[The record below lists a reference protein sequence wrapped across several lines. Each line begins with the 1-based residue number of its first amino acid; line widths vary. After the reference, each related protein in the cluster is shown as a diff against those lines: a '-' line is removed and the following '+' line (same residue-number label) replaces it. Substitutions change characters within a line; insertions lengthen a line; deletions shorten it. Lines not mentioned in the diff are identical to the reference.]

1 MSKFN
6 VGDMALTI
14 YPVPSIPA
22 GTVVIL
28 DSKLSPG
35 ERFKGPDGA
44 MYTALANGWICS
56 RPDDP
61 RTVAY
66 AESSLMPLRGDFERE
81 QRNTKEAEPCV

>member
-22 GTVVIL
+22 GTVVVL
-28 DSKLSPG
+28 DHKLSPG

-44 MYTALANGWICS
+44 SYTALALGWICS
-56 RPDDP
+56 LPGTTRS
-61 RTVAY
+61 VAY
-66 AESSLMPLRGDFERE
+66 AQTSLMPLRGDFAPEQQKARE
-81 QRNTKEAEPCV
+81 AQPC